1 MTDAILILNAGS
13 SSLKFS
19 VFRDGEPPE
28 LLLRGQLEALQ
39 TEPRFTARDASEQ
52 VVDEHAWPAGSTLSH
67 QEAIEFLL
75 DWGQRRQS
83 GELRLA
89 AAGHRVV
96 HGGTRFLQPVRVDE
110 RVLAELETLVPLA
123 PLHQPHNLA
132 AIRAV
137 TKHAPMLP
145 QVACFDTSF
154 HHTQPAVAQR
164 FALPRKLSAEGIQR
178 YGFHGLSYEYI
189 ASRLRQ
195 VDPQAAAGR
204 TVVAHL
210 GNGASLCALQNG
222 ISVATTMGFTPLDGL
237 PMGTRCG
244 AIDPGVLL
252 YLMNQHGLDASALE
266 HLLTYES
273 GLLGVSGI
281 SSDMRTLLE
290 RESTDPR
297 AAEAIELFVYRI
309 SRELGSLAAALG
321 GLDAL
326 VFTGG
331 IGEHAPTIRARVCQ
345 SAGWLGVECDVASN
359 NRGGPRISYA
369 NSRVSAWIIPT
380 NEELMIA
387 EHTRQVLRHNK

>member
-1 MTDAILILNAGS
+1 MTDALLILNAGS

-19 VFRDGEPPE
+19 VFRDSDPPE

-39 TEPRFTARDASEQ
+39 TEPRFVARDTSEQ
-52 VVDEHAWPAGSTLSH
+52 IVDEHTWPGGSTLSH

-75 DWGQRRQS
+75 DWGQRRWR
-83 GELRLA
+83 GDLCLA

-96 HGGTRFLQPVRVDE
+96 HGGIDFPQPVLVNDQ
-110 RVLAELETLVPLA
+110 VLADLESLVPLA

-132 AIRAV
+132 VIRAV
-137 TKHAPMLP
+137 TLHAPKLP

-154 HHTQPAVAQR
+154 HRTQPAVAQK
-164 FALPRKLSAEGIQR
+164 FALPHKLTAEGIQR

-189 ASRLRQ
+189 ASRLRT

-210 GNGASLCALQNG
+210 GNGASLCALNG
-222 ISVATTMGFTPLDGL
+222 GVSVATTMSFTPLDGL

-252 YLMNQHGLDASALE
+252 YLMDRHGLDARALE

-281 SSDMRTLLE
+281 SSDMRPLLE
-290 RESTDPR
+290 RETTDVR
-297 AAEAIELFVYRI
+297 AAEAIELFAYRV
-309 SRELGSLAAALG
+309 SRELGSMCAALG

-326 VFTGG
+326 IFTGG
-331 IGEHAPTIRARVCQ
+331 IGEHVSSIRARIC
-345 SAGWLGVECDVASN
+345 SDASWLGIDFDSAQNES
-359 NRGGPRISYA
+359 GGLRVSRST
-369 NSRVSAWIIPT
+369 SRVSVWVIAT

-387 EHTRQVLRHNK
+387 EHTRRLLK

>member
-1 MTDAILILNAGS
+1 MTDALLILNAGS

-39 TEPRFTARDASEQ
+39 TEPRFAARDPSEA
-52 VVDEHAWPAGSTLSH
+52 VVDEHTWPRGSTLTH
-67 QEAIEFLL
+67 QAAIEFLL
-75 DWGQRRQS
+75 DWGQRRS
-83 GELRLA
+83 RHGDLRFT

-96 HGGTRFLQPVRVDE
+96 HGGREFPQPVLVNDQ
-110 RVLAELETLVPLA
+110 VLAALESLVPLA

-137 TKHAPMLP
+137 TRHAPNLP

-154 HHTQPAVAQR
+154 HRTQPAVAQK
-164 FALPRKLSAEGIQR
+164 FALPHKLTAEGIQR

-189 ASRLRQ
+189 ASRLRT
-195 VDPQAAAGR
+195 VDPHAAAGR
-204 TVVAHL
+204 AVVAHL
-210 GNGASLCALQNG
+210 GNGASLCALKDG
-222 ISVATTMGFTPLDGL
+222 VSVATTMSFTPLDGL

-252 YLMNQHGLDASALE
+252 YLMDRHSLDARALE

-281 SSDMRTLLE
+281 SGDMRSLLD
-290 RESTDPR
+290 REMTDVR
-297 AAEAIELFVYRI
+297 AAEAIELFAYRV
-309 SRELGSLAAALG
+309 SRELGSMCAAIG

-326 VFTGG
+326 IFTGG
-331 IGEHAPTIRARVCQ
+331 IGEHASSIRARIC
-345 SAGWLGVECDVASN
+345 SAASWLGIDFDSVQNES
-359 NRGGPRISYA
+359 GGPQV
-369 NSRVSAWIIPT
+369 SRSTSQVSVWVIPT

-387 EHTRQVLRHNK
+387 QHTRRLLM